1 MREGFDQMKS
11 NMCVTKKGNPLLS
24 ERLQTIEKQCWAN
37 AQYSRRECLEIS
49 GIPSSV
55 SGNDLEYVVFK
66 AITKAGIEVSDKDI
80 EDCGQVGKRGTTIVK
95 FCKRKVSKQVLNV
108 RKDLTKLS
116 MEDLQ
121 LTGQGKLYIN
131 QSLCPYYRVLW
142 SKSKSLHR
150 MGKIFSYYVSNG
162 TVKIKIQETSQPL
175 SIMHTS
181 DLEKLSS
188 NIDLSPTV

>member
-1 MREGFDQMKS
+1 M
-11 NMCVTKKGNPLLS
+11 
-24 ERLQTIEKQCWAN
+24 
-37 AQYSRRECLEIS
+37 
-49 GIPSSV
+49 
-55 SGNDLEYVVFK
+55 
-66 AITKAGIEVSDKDI
+66 SDKDI
-80 EDCGQVGKRGTTIVK
+80 EDCHRIGKRATTIVK

-162 TVKIKIQETSQPL
+162 TVKIKIQETSKPL

-181 DLEKLSS
+181 DLEKLFPDV
-188 NIDLSPTV
+188 DLSPTV